1 MKEEPYLLNVPPSS
15 IVGHRKMEQK
25 IKDVLSSSHC
35 PLTAPEIAKVI
46 GCAKKEINQVIYYI
60 NGVEKVPDTQPPKWT
75 LKEDS
80 SGATKR
86 DDTSVEQD
94 STVSSTVT
102 QTSASPSVKKV
113 GATSMSPGISKFD
126 PLTNN
131 SKQCNDDEL
140 RSLILDVLKKQSTPL
155 TAPEISRQL
164 SGKISCITADCKR
177 VLHGLQKD
185 GRVENKSPAGTKPL
199 WILKGSSSGAT
210 ALSDSDLATYNGK
223 PLFTFEETESEH
235 RYKKVTKSEISRA
248 SSEQKIITDQID
260 TNSDQV
266 QSNIDQIDT
275 SSDHIQSNT
284 DTSNDISSDQV
295 GSSIDD
301 TEHDNTLS
309 KESRDEVVTMI
320 SQSSETVTQSNIT
333 IPMTGNMDPSV
344 DLSQNSPQTS
354 DRKPH
359 SKPCKRKPQLAAK
372 FTFSST
378 NENSSLRER
387 ILELFRNNKEQEFT
401 AKLVSRALGLDTRD
415 GVLYELETL
424 VETDIIVKLNNQT
437 YKYEE

>member
-1 MKEEPYLLNVPPSS
+1 
-15 IVGHRKMEQK
+15 MEQK

-35 PLTAPEIAKVI
+35 PLTAPEIAKEI

-60 NGVEKVPDTQPPKWT
+60 NGVEKVPDTQPPKWR
-75 LKEDS
+75 LKEDL

-86 DDTSVEQD
+86 DDTSLEQD

-102 QTSASPSVKKV
+102 QTGASPSVKKV
-113 GATSMSPGISKFD
+113 GATSMSPGISNSD
-126 PLTNN
+126 PLTNDL
-131 SKQCNDDEL
+131 KQCNDDEL
-140 RSLILDVLKKQSTPL
+140 RSLILDVLKNKSTPL

-164 SGKISCITADCKR
+164 SGKITCITADCKR
-177 VLHGLQKD
+177 VLHGLQKE
-185 GRVENKSPAGTKPL
+185 GRVENRSPAGTKPF

-210 ALSDSDLATYNGK
+210 ALSDSDLATYGGK
-223 PLFTFEETESEH
+223 PLFTFEKIEGEH
-235 RYKKVTKSEISRA
+235 RYKELTKSEISRT
-248 SSEQKIITDQID
+248 SSERKREKISSD

-284 DTSNDISSDQV
+284 DTSNDQVDINSDRV

-301 TEHDNTLS
+301 TDPTEHDNKPS
-309 KESRDEVVTMI
+309 MESRDEVVTMI
-320 SQSSETVTQSNIT
+320 SRSSKTVTQSNIT
-333 IPMTGNMDPSV
+333 TLTCMTGDTDPSV

-372 FTFSST
+372 FTVSST
-378 NENSSLRER
+378 NEHSSLRER
-387 ILELFRNNKEQEFT
+387 ILELLLKNKEQEFT
-401 AKLVSRALGLDTRD
+401 AKQVSRELGLDTRD
-415 GVLYELETL
+415 DVLYELKTLLETGK
-424 VETDIIVKLNNQT
+424 IVKLNNKT